1 MVYYALVRDGQ
12 WSAKVE
18 MGWFGM
24 SEDSMTQAEWNRKVN
39 ELLDELPDDTLITI
53 VDCHI

>member
-1 MVYYALVRDGQ
+1 MNGV
-12 WSAKVE
+12 WCAKGE

-24 SEDSMTQAEWNRKVN
+24 SDDELSQDDWNRKVN
-39 ELLDELPDDTLITI
+39 ELIDGLPDDTLMTI